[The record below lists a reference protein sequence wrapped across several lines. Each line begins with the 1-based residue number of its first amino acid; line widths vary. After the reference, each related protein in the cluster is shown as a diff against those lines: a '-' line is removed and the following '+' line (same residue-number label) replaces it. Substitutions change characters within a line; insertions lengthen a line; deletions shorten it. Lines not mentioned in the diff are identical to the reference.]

1 MNLLSVRDLSV
12 VLETP
17 AGPAVILQDISFDLA
32 AGGSLGLV
40 GESGCGKS
48 ITALAIMGLLPERA
62 RATGAIHFEGRD
74 LLALPEVELCGIRGR
89 RLAMVFQEPMT
100 ALNPVKTIGFQ
111 VAEGLR
117 WHLGLG
123 RAEAEARAVR
133 LLDRV
138 GLPQPRFS
146 PDLYPHQLSGG
157 QRQRVVIAMAL
168 ACDPAL
174 LIADEPTTAL
184 DVTSQAAILDLLAE
198 VAAEAGL
205 ALLLITHDLAVVWQ
219 NTREMLVMYAG
230 RVVERGLTRDMFHRM
245 AHPYTRALLAAS
257 PGALDATLPPGGRL
271 ATIPGLVPDPLHRP
285 TGCVFAARC
294 PRMRDDCLPAQ
305 PAEHRID
312 PRHTAACLHPY
323 LEETLP

>member
-1 MNLLSVRDLSV
+1 MTLLSVRDLSV
-12 VLETP
+12 TLETP
-17 AGPAVILQDISFDLA
+17 EGPAPILEDVGFDLA

-48 ITALAIMGLLPERA
+48 MTALAVMGLLPERA
-62 RATGAIHFEGRD
+62 VATGEIVFEGRN
-74 LLALPEVELCGIRGR
+74 LLALPEGALCKLRGR

-100 ALNPVKTIGFQ
+100 ALNPVKTIGAQ

-123 RAEAEARAVR
+123 RGEAEARAVK

-138 GLPQPRFS
+138 GLPQPRFA
-146 PDLYPHQLSGG
+146 PGLYPHQLSGG

-219 NTREMLVMYAG
+219 NTRSMIVMYAG
-230 RVVERGLTRDMFHRM
+230 RVVERGGTHEVFARM
-245 AHPYTRALLAAS
+245 AHPYSRGLFAAS
-257 PGALDATLPPGGRL
+257 PGALDAVLPPGRRL
-271 ATIPGLVPDPLHRP
+271 AAIPGLVPDPLHRP
-285 TGCVFAARC
+285 AGCVFAGRC
-294 PRMRDDCLPAQ
+294 PRAAADCLPAQ
-305 PAEHRID
+305 PAERRLAPGH
-312 PRHTAACLHPY
+312 AVACLHPH
-323 LEETLP
+323 LEATPA

>member
-1 MNLLSVRDLSV
+1 MTLLSVRGLSV
-12 VLETP
+12 SLPTP
-17 AGPAVILQDISFDLA
+17 EGPAPILEDVGFELA
-32 AGGSLGLV
+32 AGASLGIV

-48 ITALAIMGLLPERA
+48 MTALAVMGLLPERA
-62 RATGAIHFEGRD
+62 VARGEILFEGRN
-74 LLALPEVELCGIRGR
+74 LLTLPEAGLCRLRGR

-100 ALNPVKTIGFQ
+100 ALNPVKTVGFQ

-123 RAEAEARAVR
+123 RAAAEARAVR

-168 ACDPAL
+168 ACEPAL

-198 VAAEAGL
+198 VSAEAGL

-219 NTREMLVMYAG
+219 NTQSMIVMYAG
-230 RVVERGLTRDMFHRM
+230 RVAERGRTHAVFERM
-245 AHPYTRALLAAS
+245 AHPYTRGLFAAS
-257 PGALDATLPPGGRL
+257 PGALDSALPPGRRL
-271 ATIPGLVPDPLHRP
+271 ATIPGLVPDPLERAA
-285 TGCVFAARC
+285 GCVFAGRC
-294 PRMRDDCLPAQ
+294 PRAQDDCLPAQ
-305 PAEHRID
+305 PAERPLD
-312 PRHTAACLHPY
+312 PGHAVACLHPH
-323 LEETLP
+323 LEATPA